1 MIRIVTIERE
11 YGSGGSAIAQKLAER
26 LNWKLIDRSLTEDI
40 ARLAKVDRAT
50 AERIDEHCDPLLYR
64 LAKVFL
70 RGSFERSLP
79 VSGLEHFDAGQMVA
93 LVERVIEE
101 AASLGQCVIVG
112 RGAPCVLRHR
122 QDAFHVFLYA
132 PLEERIRRLLAK
144 GKQESEA
151 FELVTT
157 IDKERAAFLKRYFN
171 AEWPNRHLYHLMIN
185 TKVGD
190 ELVIDLI
197 VNEIAMLDKKFAD
210 VTPKA

>member
-1 MIRIVTIERE
+1 MVRSVTVERE
-11 YGSGGSAIAQKLAER
+11 YGSGGTAIAQRLAER
-26 LNWKLIDRSLTEDI
+26 LNWKLIDQSLTEDI

-50 AERIDEHCDPLLYR
+50 VERIDERCDPLFYR
-64 LAKVFL
+64 LGKVFL

-79 VSGLEHFDAGQMVA
+79 VSGLEHFDADQMVG
-93 LVERVIEE
+93 LVQRVIEE
-101 AASLGQCVIVG
+101 AASSGQCVIVG
-112 RGAPCVLRHR
+112 RGAPYFLRHR
-122 QDAFHVFLYA
+122 HDAFHVFLYA
-132 PLEERIRRLLAK
+132 PMEERIRRVLAM

-157 IDKERAAFLKRYFN
+157 IDKERAAFIKRYFN

-197 VNEIAMLDKKFAD
+197 LNEIAALDKKSAT
-210 VTPKA
+210 VIPEA